1 MIEGNP
7 VDSNQVP
14 DEWKHLPSLG
24 IPDGAHNYT
33 KGSKQVVKITFVFT
47 QHYGIFSHIAMWD
60 FFFTLHYGIF
70 SQIIITQT

>member
-1 MIEGNP
+1 VKKSHNAMCEKITKGNP
-7 VDSNQVP
+7 VDSNQIP

-47 QHYGIFSHIAMWD
+47 HSIMG
-60 FFFTLHYGIF
+60 FFYT
-70 SQIIITQT
+70 

>member
-1 MIEGNP
+1 LIEGNP

-33 KGSKQVVKITFVFT
+33 KGSKQVVNVSKVSFMLFKESSKLTFNKHIYVS
-47 QHYGIFSHIAMWD
+47 QLGQCIF
-60 FFFTLHYGIF
+60 
-70 SQIIITQT
+70 